1 MTTILSDPD
10 RYGDGLTI
18 RGINTT
24 SDLVIDPIQPGD
36 STILLSVYRNGDGP
50 SVALTPEQARTVA
63 GALLG
68 AATHIDLPGL
78 RVVDTA
84 PLDVLCGTS
93 ETDTECVQPKDHD
106 GDHLDIE
113 GRYFR

>member
-1 MTTILSDPD
+1 MSAILNEPE

-18 RGINTT
+18 RGINAT
-24 SDLVIDPIQPGD
+24 SDLVIDPIQPDD
-36 STILLSVYRNGDGP
+36 STILLSVYRDGDGP
-50 SVALTPEQARTVA
+50 SVALTPEQARIAA
-63 GALLG
+63 GALLA

-78 RVVDTA
+78 RAVDAA